1 MQTIV
6 EQISLN
12 TNFPSLYA
20 LRTKICRRKDCRIIE
35 QCSTIERRT
44 DQWIISVR
52 TIRVRC
58 GTDLCPTTTQF
69 QEIQI
74 IAILQSGECLGQDP
88 ATTERRIEE
97 SVLDRRV
104 PVITDTYL
112 GISHILVADRGISVY
127 RVWTTFLM
135 VVQGVRGSMSVRYGK
150 QSLCGQF
157 VRTCPH
163 DSCLIITIV
172 GSSQTIQ
179 GPITEV
185 LVHVGD
191 KVRVKLSHRT
201 VEATEISIRIVDIP

>member
-1 MQTIV
+1 
-6 EQISLN
+6 
-12 TNFPSLYA
+12 
-20 LRTKICRRKDCRIIE
+20 
-35 QCSTIERRT
+35 
-44 DQWIISVR
+44 
-52 TIRVRC
+52 
-58 GTDLCPTTTQF
+58 
-69 QEIQI
+69 
-74 IAILQSGECLGQDP
+74 
-88 ATTERRIEE
+88 
-97 SVLDRRV
+97 
-104 PVITDTYL
+104 
-112 GISHILVADRGISVY
+112 
-127 RVWTTFLM
+127 M

-201 VEATEISIRIVDIP
+201 VEATKISIRIVDIP